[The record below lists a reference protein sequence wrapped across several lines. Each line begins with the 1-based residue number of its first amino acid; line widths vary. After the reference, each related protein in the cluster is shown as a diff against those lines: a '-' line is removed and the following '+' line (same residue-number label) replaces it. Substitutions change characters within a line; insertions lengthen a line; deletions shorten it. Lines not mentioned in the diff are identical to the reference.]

1 MSYIQPDPEPE
12 NDPESI
18 TLPPETD
25 EAIKEAC
32 TLKTADQLK
41 TEIDTENEDGEDNV
55 FIIEDTEQQVMDD
68 NNMNAIADAVKATLA
83 SQPGKKKC
91 FRFLKQTILCF
102 KFLRHFRNLVLKY
115 P

>member
-1 MSYIQPDPEPE
+1 MSYIQPDPEPD

-25 EAIKEAC
+25 ETIKEAC

-41 TEIDTENEDGEDNV
+41 TEIDTENEEADNV
-55 FIIEDTEQQVMDD
+55 FIIEDTEHQVMDD

-83 SQPGKKKC
+83 SQPGNKKNV
-91 FRFLKQTILCF
+91 FRQFFI
-102 KFLRHFRNLVLKY
+102 
-115 P
+115 